1 MSRRSLFS
9 AAALIFI
16 GMQSA
21 APQDK
26 PGQNAGPVWSQ
37 VPPNKPLA
45 RPKTKPAPAPKRDL
59 SGIWDAL
66 ASGGI
71 QAKGAHEVPALIAGH
86 PQDEIG
92 GQPDERR
99 IEHQIPYTEA
109 GLAALKLNKPSV
121 GVRSVG
127 PGESNDPVNGCEPP
141 GFPRLELYDFRE
153 VEITQTKNQVLML
166 YELNAN
172 YRVIWTDGRPL
183 PKDADPRWFGYSVG
197 KWVDDYTFVVQTV
210 GLNEKTWLD
219 HAGRPHSADL
229 MVEERY
235 RRVDSD
241 TIELTMTITD
251 AKYYSKPWLA
261 LDKFVLHRLPDDYD
275 WLEYVCAPSDILDY
289 NAIVGDPVSRSNK

>member
-45 RPKTKPAPAPKRDL
+45 RPKTKPATAPKRDL

-197 KWVDDYTFVVQTV
+197 KWADDYTFVVQTV

-241 TIELTMTITD
+241 TIELTMNITD
-251 AKYYSKPWLA
+251 PKYYSKPWLA
-261 LDKFVLHRLPDDYD
+261 LNKFVLHRLPDDYD

>member
-1 MSRRSLFS
+1 MRTRTQMSRRSLFS

-71 QAKGAHEVPALIAGH
+71 QAKGAHEMPALIAGH

-92 GQPDERR
+92 GQPDETR
-99 IEHQIPYTEA
+99 IEHQVPYTEA

-251 AKYYSKPWLA
+251 PKYYSKPWLA
-261 LDKFVLHRLPDDYD
+261 LDKFVLHRLPDDSD
-275 WLEYVCAPSDILDY
+275 WL
-289 NAIVGDPVSRSNK
+289 